1 MKRRDRKKS
10 RCENQARIEF
20 TNKPITA
27 WGGMAGILSRFLD
40 KIKFREWVENSI
52 PIEER
57 SNHCGGKYEKM
68 LAMFLTVLV
77 GGRRFHHVSWW
88 GHGLEAICA
97 AFGVMWLPGA
107 SSTMTRFWGK
117 IKLQSVS
124 EAIGDRSREFA
135 AQILGWEGIR
145 EDNLNLDSSV
155 MTRYGEQE
163 GAKKGYNPK
172 KRGRPSHH
180 PLIGFIGSGYVV
192 NLWNRSGDT
201 HTAQSCCEFFT
212 QTILALGESFKVK
225 RVLCDSGFYDIEFI
239 KHLESSKDVPY
250 RYIIA
255 VRIME
260 VLQYKALH
268 DVEFKK
274 IDEGIEVG
282 EFYFKH
288 QDKKWDRPRR
298 YVVVRQTVSK
308 RPKATGKQLKLF
320 ENQADYRYSM
330 MITNDEDARPEDIW
344 REYRPRANDENVI
357 KDLKEG
363 YGLAAFTLNSFWATE
378 SFMVV
383 NALVFHNLIHYL
395 NRTILNRNTHK
406 EHLKTLRP
414 KWFIIPAQ
422 LGNTGGMKIL
432 RLSMRN
438 SKLKSRFIDFLE
450 QIGKIP
456 HTLNCIAVECH

>member
-1 MKRRDRKKS
+1 
-10 RCENQARIEF
+10 
-20 TNKPITA
+20 
-27 WGGMAGILSRFLD
+27 MAGILSKFLD
-40 KIKFREWVENSI
+40 RIKFREWVESNI
-52 PIEER
+52 PIDER
-57 SNHCGGKYEKM
+57 SNHGGGKYEKV

-77 GGRRFHHVSWW
+77 GGRRFHHITWW

-97 AFGVMWLPGA
+97 AFGVMCLPGA
-107 SSTMTRFWGK
+107 SSTLTRFWGK
-117 IKLQSVS
+117 IKLQSIS
-124 EAIGDRSREFA
+124 EGIGERCRDFA
-135 AQILGWEGIR
+135 SQILGWEGIR

-212 QTILALGESFKVK
+212 QTILALGETFRVK

-239 KHLESSKDVPY
+239 KYLESWRDVPY

-260 VLQYKALH
+260 VLQHKALH
-268 DVEFKK
+268 EVVFKR

-288 QDKKWDRPRR
+288 QDRKWDRPRR

-330 MITNDEDARPEDIW
+330 MITNDED
-344 REYRPRANDENVI
+344 
-357 KDLKEG
+357 
-363 YGLAAFTLNSFWATE
+363 
-378 SFMVV
+378 V
-383 NALVFHNLIHYL
+383 NGRVKVYQ
-395 NRTILNRNTHK
+395 
-406 EHLKTLRP
+406 
-414 KWFIIPAQ
+414 KW
-422 LGNTGGMKIL
+422 
-432 RLSMRN
+432 
-438 SKLKSRFIDFLE
+438 E
-450 QIGKIP
+450 
-456 HTLNCIAVECH
+456 